1 MDDIRNVICK
11 GIVIGGLSLGGTGT
25 VQL

>member
-11 GIVIGGLSLGGTGT
+11 GIVIGGLGLRGTGT